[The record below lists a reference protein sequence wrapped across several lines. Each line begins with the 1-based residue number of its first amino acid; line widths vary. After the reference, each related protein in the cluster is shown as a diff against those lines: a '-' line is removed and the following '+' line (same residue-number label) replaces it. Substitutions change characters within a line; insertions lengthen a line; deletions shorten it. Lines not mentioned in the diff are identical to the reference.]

1 MQVSI
6 DNITARKQ
14 AEAELQLSEMK
25 YRNLVDAMSE
35 GLGVQDEDGKIT
47 FINKQGCDLLGYE
60 LDELIGKPITLV
72 FDEENQKI
80 LQEQMILRHKGE
92 LQSYEIAW
100 LRKDGRK
107 IDTIIAPSPL
117 FDDSGNFVGSAAVF
131 TDITERKK
139 TDALLEK
146 TNRELS
152 QLNAEKDKLFYNCS
166 RFIKPIPRIYR
177 DNRNDG

>member
-47 FINKQGCDLLGYE
+47 FINKRGCDLLGYE

-80 LQEQMILRHKGE
+80 LQEQMILRHK
-92 LQSYEIAW
+92 
-100 LRKDGRK
+100 
-107 IDTIIAPSPL
+107 
-117 FDDSGNFVGSAAVF
+117 
-131 TDITERKK
+131 
-139 TDALLEK
+139 
-146 TNRELS
+146 
-152 QLNAEKDKLFYNCS
+152 
-166 RFIKPIPRIYR
+166 
-177 DNRNDG
+177 